1 VCVIQVVWS
10 GEGFVE
16 DGVAG
21 VRFTYHSHDGEEGY
35 PGNVKV
41 SVCVC
46 VTTVLCG
53 GRDAWSSQLT
63 AEYSLSVRNE
73 LRMVFSGV
81 TDKATPLNICNHAYW
96 NLSGD
101 FKRDIKGHVRVFGFC
116 SV

>member
-1 VCVIQVVWS
+1 VDVCVCVIQVVWS

-46 VTTVLCG
+46 VTTVEHLQS
-53 GRDAWSSQLT
+53 RLL
-63 AEYSLSVRNE
+63 EFVRG
-73 LRMVFSGV
+73 LQ
-81 TDKATPLNICNHAYW
+81 A
-96 NLSGD
+96 
-101 FKRDIKGHVRVFGFC
+101 
-116 SV
+116 